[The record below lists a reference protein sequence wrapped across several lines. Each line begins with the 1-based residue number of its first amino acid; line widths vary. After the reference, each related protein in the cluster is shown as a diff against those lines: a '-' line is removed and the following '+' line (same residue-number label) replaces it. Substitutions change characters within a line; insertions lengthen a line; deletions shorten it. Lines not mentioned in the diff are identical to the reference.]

1 MGIRRK
7 SLGIPPHP
15 STELQTCRSPSGF
28 SSQMPF
34 SSGSQKFDA
43 PKQITQPTN
52 LAVFLGNYED
62 IPWYQDRGKESR
74 FETQSF
80 LPILQLLPG
89 LQINWQPSPRPFVSR
104 QNISNHKHH
113 FKLYEQVPLNRQKV
127 AFTLGPCSIQPPQ
140 WPPSGHVPITSSLCQ
155 DASLAAEGAQLSQLS
170 RKWEHTFW
178 ILNIWMTIGNTC
190 FILESIVIYWD
201 NFHRSVV
208 EKSSAHSAAARKER
222 ILRRTTSQALWHIG
236 PACWLQVAGEWR
248 GACSA
253 FYCRLCI

>member
-1 MGIRRK
+1 
-7 SLGIPPHP
+7 
-15 STELQTCRSPSGF
+15 
-28 SSQMPF
+28 MPF

-43 PKQITQPTN
+43 PNKSPNPQIWQFSWGTMRIYHDTRTMGRSP
-52 LAVFLGNYED
+52 D
-62 IPWYQDRGKESR
+62 

-190 FILESIVIYWD
+190 FILESIGIYWD